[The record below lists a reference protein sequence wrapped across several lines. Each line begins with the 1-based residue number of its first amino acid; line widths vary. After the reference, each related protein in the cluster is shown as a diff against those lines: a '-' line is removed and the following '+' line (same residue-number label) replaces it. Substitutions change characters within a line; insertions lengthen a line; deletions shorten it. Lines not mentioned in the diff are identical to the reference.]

1 MLIYMNKYMDRRRTT
16 TMKTTLK
23 KLAAIV
29 LVSATVLSLAACS
42 KGGSAK
48 KVSKEDFVAKI
59 EKEGFQTM
67 DAGASEETD
76 TKENVIA
83 FSEEGLMVS
92 YSIHNSKEGAKKQ
105 FDEMKE
111 SAEASKKSGEIEKL
125 STSSSKITASSAE
138 QYLVVVYAD
147 DMTIAAMGTPD
158 NSSKVDSVLKAIGV
172 L

>member
-1 MLIYMNKYMDRRRTT
+1 
-16 TMKTTLK
+16 MKTTLK

-59 EKEGFQTM
+59 EKEGFKTM
-67 DAGASEETD
+67 DAGANEENG
-76 TKENVIA
+76 TKENVVA

-92 YSIHNSKEGAKKQ
+92 YTIYNSKDDAKKQ

-111 SAEASKKSGEIEKL
+111 SAEAAKKEGQIEKL
-125 STSSSKITASSAE
+125 STSSSKITASGAE
-138 QYLVVVYAD
+138 DYMVIVYAD
-147 DMTIAAMGTPD
+147 DMMVTAAGTPD
-158 NSSKVDSVLKAIGV
+158 TSSKVDSALKAIGV

>member
-1 MLIYMNKYMDRRRTT
+1 
-16 TMKTTLK
+16 MKTTLK

-59 EKEGFQTM
+59 EKEGFKTM
-67 DAGASEETD
+67 DAGANEENG
-76 TKENVIA
+76 TKENVVA

-92 YSIHNSKEGAKKQ
+92 YTIYNSKDDAKKQ

-111 SAEASKKSGEIEKL
+111 SAEAAKKEGQIEKL
-125 STSSSKITASSAE
+125 NTSSSKITASGAE
-138 QYLVVVYAD
+138 DYMVIVYAD
-147 DMTIAAMGTPD
+147 DMMVTAAGTPD
-158 NSSKVDSVLKAIGV
+158 TSSKVDSALKAIGV

>member
-67 DAGASEETD
+67 DTGASEENG

-92 YSIHNSKEGAKKQ
+92 YSIHNSKDDAKKQ

-111 SAEASKKSGEIEKL
+111 SAEAAKKEGEIEKL

-158 NSSKVDSVLKAIGV
+158 DSSKVDSVLKAIGV

>member
-1 MLIYMNKYMDRRRTT
+1 
-16 TMKTTLK
+16 MKTTLK

-67 DAGASEETD
+67 DAGANEENG
-76 TKENVIA
+76 TKENVVA

-92 YSIHNSKEGAKKQ
+92 YTIYNSKDDAKKQ

-111 SAEASKKSGEIEKL
+111 SAEAAKKEGQIEKL
-125 STSSSKITASSAE
+125 STSSSKITASGAE
-138 QYLVVVYAD
+138 DYMVIVYAD
-147 DMTIAAMGTPD
+147 DMMVTAAGTPD
-158 NSSKVDSVLKAIGV
+158 TSSKVDSALKAIGV